1 MRPQPAKGY
10 SRGDMTTPREEKTRV
25 SEISRIAD
33 KRLAGGIPCFVQ
45 IYGKDIGRKYPL
57 DKVQTTIG
65 RGPDNHIVCDMDN
78 VSRNH
83 CKIFAGAGGSW
94 IEDMGSTNGTFVN
107 DEELSSRRKLRNGD
121 FIKVG
126 GVIFK
131 YIDGDNIEQ
140 LYYEEIYRMAIIDGL
155 TQVYN
160 KRYFLE
166 FLDREIARCARYNR
180 PLTLIMFDIDHFK
193 RINDQHGHLAGD
205 YVLKRM
211 AGLINGKNIRKEECF
226 ARYGGEEFAIVL
238 PDTPKNNG
246 AILAEKVREMVE
258 ATKFE
263 FETNLI
269 PVTISMGVTELHKN
283 DTVDGFIGRA
293 DAKLYEGKQGGR
305 NRVVA

>member
-1 MRPQPAKGY
+1 
-10 SRGDMTTPREEKTRV
+10 MTTTREEKTRV

-107 DEELSSRRKLRNGD
+107 DEELSSRRKLKNGD

-140 LYYEEIYRMAIIDGL
+140 LYYEEIY
-155 TQVYN
+155 N

-166 FLDREIARCARYNR
+166 FIDREIARCARYSR

-193 RINDQHGHLAGD
+193 RINDEHGHLAGD

-211 AGLINGKNIRKEECF
+211 AGLINAKNIRKEECF

-238 PDTPKNNG
+238 PDTPKHNG
-246 AILAEKVREMVE
+246 AILAEKIRQMVE
-258 ATKFE
+258 ETKFE
-263 FETNLI
+263 FETNII
-269 PVTISMGVTELHKN
+269 PVTISMGVTDLQKG
-283 DTVDGFIGRA
+283 DTVDAFIGRA
-293 DAKLYEGKQGGR
+293 DGKLYEGKQGGR